1 MLSVLSGIFIVA
13 VAILLA
19 LFLGMK
25 TLTPFL
31 PREQR
36 ATRKGHTLLLA
47 CTTMWFVVMFGGTY
61 VFIC

>member
-1 MLSVLSGIFIVA
+1 MLSVLSGIFVVA

-36 ATRKGHTLLLA
+36 ATRKGQALLLA
-47 CTTMWFVVMFGGTY
+47 STIMWLVVMFVGTY
-61 VFIC
+61 VLTC